1 MWQFDKIREYAI
13 EKMSK
18 IEIALVKKICLA
30 RDYHVTEWLLPSLNA
45 YARLQDPIRVDD
57 VSSLGL
63 GFVFRIVEVRESTLV
78 GDPPQAAVAFRSCL
92 HCLRSSYDSRSANI
106 NDRQQ
111 HDFTAALRKAF
122 QAEIKLMEDSHCQPV
137 DTSKVTEGHSQEG
150 DSFHSD
156 DVVILVS

>member
-45 YARLQDPIRVDD
+45 YAQLQDPIQVDD

-78 GDPPQAAVAFRSCL
+78 GDPPAYRYCQ
-92 HCLRSSYDSRSANI
+92 HCQRPSYPDYRSANI
-106 NDRQQ
+106 NARQQ
-111 HDFTAALRKAF
+111 HDFTETLRKAF
-122 QAEIKLMEDSHCQPV
+122 EVEIKLMEDSHCQPV
-137 DTSKVTEGHSQEG
+137 DASKVTEGHSQEG
-150 DSFHSD
+150 DSFSSD

>member
-45 YARLQDPIRVDD
+45 YAKLQDTIRVDD

-63 GFVFRIVEVRESTLV
+63 GFVFRIVEVRESTV
-78 GDPPQAAVAFRSCL
+78 VTVAFYSNCQSQYCQRGAHFNC
-92 HCLRSSYDSRSANI
+92 RGANI
-106 NDRQQ
+106 HDRQR
-111 HDFTAALRKAF
+111 HDFTAALREAF
-122 QAEIKLMEDSHCQPV
+122 QVEIKLMEDSHCQPV
-137 DTSKVTEGHSQEG
+137 DASKATEGHGQEG
-150 DSFHSD
+150 DSFHLD